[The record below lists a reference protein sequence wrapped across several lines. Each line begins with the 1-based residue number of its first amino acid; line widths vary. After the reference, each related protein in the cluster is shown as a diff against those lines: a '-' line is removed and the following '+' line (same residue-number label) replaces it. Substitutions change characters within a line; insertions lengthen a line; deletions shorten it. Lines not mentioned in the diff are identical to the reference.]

1 MGMLKKIVTFLLV
14 ILFTLTGMLKLMP
27 FPSADVHHELVIVND
42 SVYVCF
48 VVIVAVIIV
57 LWCAAIQTSQA
68 QKLGHRIYGVVV
80 LIYSCAPIFILGQTL
95 IYV

>member
-1 MGMLKKIVTFLLV
+1 MLKKIVTFLLV

-48 VVIVAVIIV
+48 VVTDAVIIILV

-68 QKLGHRIYGVVV
+68 QKLARAMAFTGWW
-80 LIYSCAPIFILGQTL
+80 YS
-95 IYV
+95 